1 LRRPSH
7 DALALDRDDELVLM
21 HLQPHQE
28 CGVVNADRIESARF
42 AHRWQV
48 IEE

>member
-1 LRRPSH
+1 LRRPSR
-7 DALALDRDDELVLM
+7 DALGLDRDDELVLV

-28 CGVVNADRIESARF
+28 WGVVNADRIESARL

>member
-1 LRRPSH
+1 LRRPSR
-7 DALALDRDDELVLM
+7 DALGLDRDDELVLVQ
-21 HLQPHQE
+21 LQPHQE
-28 CGVVNADRIESARF
+28 CSVVNADRIESVRL